1 MTSHIADS
9 YHYTD
14 MHGLAELRA
23 RTQSGSVEASDEV
36 ARQFEALFIQQMLKS
51 MRAAMPT
58 DGGLTGEHTRF
69 FQGMFDQQI
78 ALDMARGN
86 GIGLREQVM
95 RELTGIAADAVS
107 ASPGELNMPTHRIP
121 VVRSAIEAAAMTG
134 ASKAPETAAM
144 KDSARA
150 AQVTRATRADD
161 GMVADGPWSPGS
173 PQEFIRDLWPHA
185 QRAAKALGVAP
196 EVLVAQSALETGWGR
211 HVIKHGDGRS
221 SHNLFGIK
229 ADRRWEGARA
239 HVQTLE
245 YVNEV
250 PELQRAAFR
259 SYGGL
264 AESFADYVNFLQTNP
279 RYRQA
284 LEVAGDAEA
293 YVRGLQSAGYAT
305 DPAYADKILN
315 ILERGTLSDTLAA
328 LKSGILP
335 PTT

>member
-9 YHYTD
+9 FHYTD
-14 MHGLAELRA
+14 MSGLAELRA
-23 RTQSGSVEASDEV
+23 RTQGDAAGASDEV

-78 ALDMARGN
+78 ALDMARGE
-86 GIGLREQVM
+86 GIGLREQVA
-95 RELTGIAADAVS
+95 RELAGGQSTAGV
-107 ASPGELNMPTHRIP
+107 PGGELRMPSHRIP
-121 VVRSAIEAAAMTG
+121 AMRAAIEASVAA
-134 ASKAPETAAM
+134 
-144 KDSARA
+144 SAREEVRPGTATGRRSA
-150 AQVTRATRADD
+150 AAAGRGSSEAS
-161 GMVADGPWSPGS
+161 WSPES
-173 PQEFIRDLWPHA
+173 PQAFIRDLWPHA
-185 QRAAKALGVAP
+185 RRAARALGVAP

-211 HVIKHGDGRS
+211 HVITHGDGRS

-229 ADRRWEGARA
+229 ADRRWEGERV

-245 YVNEV
+245 YVQDV

-259 SYGGL
+259 SYGSL
-264 AESFADYVNFLQTNP
+264 ADSFEDYVNFIKTNP

-284 LEVAGDAEA
+284 LQAAGDTEG
-293 YVRGLQSAGYAT
+293 YVRALQAAGYAT

-315 ILERGTLSDTLAA
+315 ILERGTLSDVLSSLNSSAV
-328 LKSGILP
+328 P

>member
-23 RTQSGSVEASDEV
+23 RTQSGSAEASDEV

-95 RELTGIAADAVS
+95 RELTGIGADAGS
-107 ASPGELNMPTHRIP
+107 MSTGALNMPVHRIP

-134 ASKAPETAAM
+134 ASKASEAATV
-144 KDSARA
+144 KDAARA
-150 AQVTRATRADD
+150 SKVTRAARAGD
-161 GMVADGPWSPGS
+161 GTAAEGPWSPGS
-173 PQEFIRDLWPHA
+173 PREFIRDLWPHA
-185 QRAAKALGVAP
+185 QQAARALGVAP

-211 HVIKHGDGRS
+211 HVIRHGDGRS

-229 ADRRWEGARA
+229 ADRRWEGERA

-245 YVNEV
+245 YVNDV

-259 SYGGL
+259 SYGSL

-293 YVRGLQSAGYAT
+293 YVRGLQAAGYAT

-328 LKSGILP
+328 LKSGTLP
-335 PTT
+335 PTI